1 MKFTFT
7 ILLFTLLFSS
17 FNYTQTVQ
25 TQRYNPFSGTVV
37 FSVEGGTTLASTD
50 YSGLGVD
57 YLGRLS
63 IEYFF
68 PARTK
73 SGFGIRAFY
82 NAGFLTG
89 SDSNIDP
96 HDFRTN
102 ISTIGAGV
110 IFNLSVNDV
119 AFPYFFAGIASLSFN
134 PKGEGGVELPNN
146 AANVYSTTEVNYLGE
161 LGARY
166 PVTENLSVSLSFGLQ
181 ISPND
186 WLDDKAIG
194 VGNDMFFT
202 AMGGISYSFLT
213 EFDTDGDGVVDS
225 KDMCANTPA
234 GVKVD
239 EFGCP
244 FDSDKDGI
252 PDYLDECSGT
262 PQGAPVDKKGCPLDS
277 DNDGVPDYTDLCPD
291 TTPGVKVDEYGCPF
305 DSDGD
310 GVPDHL
316 DRCPDTPYEIQVDKN
331 GCPMDEDLD
340 GVPDHLDQCPGTL
353 PGVQVDENGCELVIA
368 PPPPPVDPNQLIL
381 NSETSFEF
389 NSAQLKPAA
398 FPELDK
404 MLEQMKKYPMSRW
417 RIEGHTDNIGSE
429 DGNIKMSQM
438 RAESVLNYFVSRGIP
453 QIRFEVAGMGS
464 KSPIA
469 DNKTEEGRAK
479 NRRVEITRIDK

>member
-7 ILLFTLLFSS
+7 ILLITLFLSS
-17 FNYTQTVQ
+17 INYSQTAK

-68 PARTK
+68 PAWTK

-82 NAGFLTG
+82 NAGFLKG
-89 SDSNIDP
+89 SDSNLNP
-96 HDFRTN
+96 QEFRTN

-110 IFNLSVNDV
+110 IIDFSINDV

-134 PKGEGGVELPNN
+134 PKGEGGVKLPNN
-146 AANVYSTTEVNYLGE
+146 EAGNYQTSEVNYLGE
-161 LGARY
+161 LGIRF
-166 PVTENLSVSLSFGLQ
+166 PVTENLSLNLSGGVQ

-186 WLDDKAIG
+186 WLDDQAIG

-225 KDMCANTPA
+225 KDMCATTPA
-234 GVKVD
+234 GIKVD

-252 PDYLDECSGT
+252 PDYLDECAST

-277 DNDGVPDYTDLCPD
+277 DKDGLPDYTDLCPD

-331 GCPMDEDLD
+331 GCPIDEDLD

-368 PPPPPVDPNQLIL
+368 PPPPPVDLNQLVL
-381 NSETSFEF
+381 SSETSFEF

-398 FPELDK
+398 YPELDK

-429 DGNIKMSQM
+429 DGNLKMSKM

-453 QIRFEVAGMGS
+453 QVRFEVVGVGS
-464 KSPIA
+464 KQPVA
-469 DNKTEEGRAK
+469 DNASPEGRAK
-479 NRRVEITRIDK
+479 NRRVEIKRVDK

>member
-7 ILLFTLLFSS
+7 ILIIALFLSS
-17 FNYTQTVQ
+17 INYSQTAK

-68 PARTK
+68 PAWTK

-82 NAGFLTG
+82 NAGFLKG
-89 SDSNIDP
+89 SDSNLDP
-96 HDFRTN
+96 VEFRTN

-110 IFNLSVNDV
+110 IIDFSLNDI
-119 AFPYFFAGIASLSFN
+119 AFPYFFAGVASLSFN
-134 PKGEGGVELPNN
+134 PKGEGGVKLPNN
-146 AANVYSTTEVNYLGE
+146 EAGTYATSEVNYLGE
-161 LGARY
+161 LGIRF
-166 PVTENLSVSLSFGLQ
+166 PVTENLSLNLSGGVQ

-244 FDSDKDGI
+244 FDSDKDGV
-252 PDYLDECSGT
+252 PDYLDECAGT

-277 DNDGVPDYTDLCPD
+277 DKDGVPDYTDLCPD

-331 GCPMDEDLD
+331 GCPVDEDLD

-353 PGVQVDENGCELVIA
+353 PGVQVDEKGCELVIA
-368 PPPPPVDPNQLIL
+368 PPPPPVDLNQLVL
-381 NSETSFEF
+381 SAETSFEF

-398 FPELDK
+398 YPELDK
-404 MLEQMKKYPMSRW
+404 MLEQMKKYPLSRW
-417 RIEGHTDNIGSE
+417 RIEGHTDNVGGE
-429 DGNIKMSQM
+429 EGNIKMSKM
-438 RAESVLNYFVSRGIP
+438 RAESVLNYFVSRGVP
-453 QIRFEVAGMGS
+453 QVRFEVVGVGS
-464 KSPIA
+464 KQPVA
-469 DNKTEEGRAK
+469 DNATPEGRAK
-479 NRRVEITRIDK
+479 NRRVEIKRVDK